1 MKEPHSCSVQLAF
14 SGKDCGFSDVAK
26 QHVGA
31 LNRGKRAVVC
41 SRNCLLDETLFQPDP
56 KVSCHDLDNVLG
68 FERCDPREQL
78 AYKSGF
84 GGWASSACDRAE
96 CFLNFEESKV
106 ALGAMRKY
114 SASDRS

>member
-1 MKEPHSCSVQLAF
+1 MKEPHSCMVQPAF
-14 SGKDCGFSDVAK
+14 GGEDRGFSNVAK

-41 SRNCLLDETLFQPDP
+41 FRNCLLDETLFQPDP
-56 KVSCHDLDNVLG
+56 KISSHDLDDVLG

-84 GGWASSACDRAE
+84 GGWASSSCNRAE
-96 CFLNFEESKV
+96 GFSNVEK
-106 ALGAMRKY
+106 G
-114 SASDRS
+114 